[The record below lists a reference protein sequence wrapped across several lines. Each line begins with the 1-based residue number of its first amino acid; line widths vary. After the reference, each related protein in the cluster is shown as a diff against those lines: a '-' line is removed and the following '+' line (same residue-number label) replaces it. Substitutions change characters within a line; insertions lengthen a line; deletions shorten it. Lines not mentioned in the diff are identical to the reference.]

1 MKKPDQGLSG
11 SSKASYSL
19 EVCLAWRLKELT
31 MSNLVPV
38 VIEQTPRGERS
49 YDIYSRLLK
58 DRIILLGTPIN
69 SAVANNVIAQMLFL
83 EADNPDKDIQLYIN
97 SPGGSV
103 TDGLGIYDIMQFVK
117 CDVATTCIGMAASM
131 GSLLLCAGTKGKRY
145 VLPNARV
152 MVHQPLI
159 SGGLAGQASDIE
171 IHARELIRM
180 KEQLTKIYQHHTGQ
194 EYDILEK
201 AMDRDNFMSAATAKE
216 FGLVDKVVE
225 FRKESEKGQK

>member
-1 MKKPDQGLSG
+1 
-11 SSKASYSL
+11 
-19 EVCLAWRLKELT
+19 

-117 CDVATTCIGMAASM
+117 CDVSTTCIGMAASM
-131 GSLLLCAGTKGKRY
+131 GSLLLCAGTKGKRF
-145 VLPNARV
+145 VLPNAQV
-152 MVHQPLI
+152 MIHQPLI

-171 IHARELIRM
+171 IHAKNLIET
-180 KEQLTKIYQHHTGQ
+180 KEQLTKIYERHTGQ
-194 EYDILEK
+194 KYEVLDK
-201 AMDRDNFMSAATAKE
+201 AMDRDNYMRAGVAKE

-225 FRKESEKGQK
+225 TRKSSGKGA

>member
-1 MKKPDQGLSG
+1 
-11 SSKASYSL
+11 
-19 EVCLAWRLKELT
+19 

-58 DRIILLGTPIN
+58 DRIILIGTPIN

-103 TDGLGIYDIMQFVK
+103 HDGLGIYDIMQFVK
-117 CDVATTCIGMAASM
+117 CDVSTTCIGMAASM
-131 GSLLLCAGTKGKRY
+131 GSLLLTAGTKGKRF
-145 VLPNARV
+145 VLPNAMV
-152 MVHQPLI
+152 MIHQPLI
-159 SGGLAGQASDIE
+159 SGGLSGQASDIE
-171 IHARELIRM
+171 IHAKNLIET
-180 KEQLTKIYQHHTGQ
+180 KERLTRIYEFHTGQ
-194 EYDILEK
+194 SYEVLDK
-201 AMDRDNFMSAATAKE
+201 AMDRDNYMTAATAQE

-225 FRKESEKGQK
+225 TRKENKKGS

>member
-1 MKKPDQGLSG
+1 M
-11 SSKASYSL
+11 SS
-19 EVCLAWRLKELT
+19 
-31 MSNLVPV
+31 LVPI

-58 DRIILLGTPIN
+58 DRIILLGTAIN

-131 GSLLLCAGTKGKRY
+131 GSLLLAAGQKGKRY
-145 VLPNARV
+145 VLPNARI
-152 MVHQPLI
+152 MIHQPLI
-159 SGGLAGQASDIE
+159 SGGLSGQASDIE
-171 IHARELIRM
+171 IHAKELIRM
-180 KEQLTKIYQHHTGQ
+180 KEQLTNIYVHHTGQ
-194 EYDILEK
+194 DFEKLER
-201 AMDRDNFMSAATAKE
+201 AMDRDNFLSANGALE
-216 FGLVDKVVE
+216 WGIVDKVVE
-225 FRKESEKGQK
+225 FRKESEKVVK